1 MRKSKKL
8 EVSMESTDT
17 KQFFKRQSP
26 TALGWLVITGLVMT
40 AIPGIVTWSIVGNDA
55 IALLI
60 IAAVLFLAAGIVA
73 TGIRWTPLLGSLLGA
88 GMLIISALQPYVIY
102 HLTQPKAGN
111 FLLFVMVLLTIS
123 SAIITLGSGITATW
137 QNYSQHTHHTP
148 TWLTPALTS
157 LAGIFVG
164 AILIAAIAQPAPAA
178 TATGGGEP
186 TVHMGAGNFVQSS
199 VTISKGSKLML
210 VDDTNIPH
218 ILANGTWQNG
228 TPKPAI
234 EPGAPTVNNIQVAGN
249 SVEIGPFNTAGT
261 YHVYCTVHP
270 GMTLTIIVQ

>member
-1 MRKSKKL
+1 
-8 EVSMESTDT
+8 MESTGT
-17 KQFFKRQSP
+17 KQLFKRQSP
-26 TALGWLVITGLVMT
+26 TTLGWLVIVGLIMT
-40 AIPGIVTWSIVGNDA
+40 AIPSIVIWGTVGNDA

-60 IAAVLFLAAGIVA
+60 IAAVMFLGAGIVA

-88 GMLIISALQPYVIY
+88 GMLISSAFQPYVIF
-102 HLTQPKAGN
+102 HLTQPKEGN
-111 FLLFVMVLLTIS
+111 FFLFIMILLIIAGSVIALGGGI
-123 SAIITLGSGITATW
+123 SAIV
-137 QNYSQHTHHTP
+137 QNYSQHTRSTP
-148 TWLTPALTS
+148 GWLAPALTG
-157 LAGIFVG
+157 LAGMFVG

-178 TATGGGEP
+178 TASTTGGEP

-199 VTISKGSKLML
+199 VTISKGAKLML
-210 VDDTNIPH
+210 VDDVNIPH
-218 ILANGTWQNG
+218 ILANGSWQNG

-234 EPGAPTVNNIQVAGN
+234 EPGAPTINHVQVAGN

>member
-1 MRKSKKL
+1 
-8 EVSMESTDT
+8 MESTGT
-17 KQFFKRQSP
+17 KQLFKRQSP
-26 TALGWLVITGLVMT
+26 STLGWLIITGLVII
-40 AIPGIVTWSIVGNDA
+40 AIPSITVWGIVGNDA

-60 IAAVLFLAAGIVA
+60 IAAVMFIGAGIIA
-73 TGIRWTPLLGSLLGA
+73 TGIRWAPLLGSLLGV
-88 GMLIISALQPYVIY
+88 GMLIISAFQPYVTY

-111 FLLFVMVLLTIS
+111 FLLFVMILLIIAGSVMALGGGISATI
-123 SAIITLGSGITATW
+123 
-137 QNYSQHTHHTP
+137 QNYSQHTRRTP
-148 TWLTPALTS
+148 GWLTPALTG

-178 TATGGGEP
+178 TASSSGGES

-210 VDDTNIPH
+210 VDDGNIPH

-228 TPKPAI
+228 TPKPAT
-234 EPGAPTVNNIQVAGN
+234 EPGAPTIDHVQVAGN